1 MKLLAFDTST
11 DACSVALLI
20 DDEIRLDHRV
30 AAQQQSRLL
39 LPMIDAMMADAGLRP
54 TDLDGLVYGR
64 GPGSFTGVRIAIA
77 AAQGIA
83 FGADIGVY
91 GVSTL
96 HCIAQGCHREFADR
110 AIHVAVDAR
119 MSEVYCASFG
129 QAKSFDGV
137 SEVRPLGEELIGS
150 PEKLLLL
157 DDTDACE
164 SLVVGDSAAVG
175 EIALAGSGYD
185 AYLKDRQLSGSRR
198 QYRPHRLPSADD
210 CLNLAREPFHSG
222 LFGSAETA
230 TPVYLRNQVAQ
241 TEAERAQRVPSS
253 S

>member
-20 DDEIRLDHRV
+20 DDEIRLDHRI

-39 LPMIDAMMADAGLRP
+39 LPMVDAMMADAGLRP
-54 TDLDGLVYGR
+54 SDLDGLVYGR
-64 GPGSFTGVRIAIA
+64 GPGSFTGVRIAVA

-110 AIHVAVDAR
+110 AIHVAIDAR
-119 MSEVYCASFG
+119 MSEVYYASYG
-129 QAKSFDGV
+129 KAKPCDGV
-137 SEVRPLGEELIGS
+137 SIVRPLTEELIDS
-150 PEKLLLL
+150 PEKLLSLEE
-157 DDTDACE
+157 TGASE
-164 SLVVGDSAAVG
+164 SGVAVDSSTAG

-185 AYLKDRQLSGSRR
+185 AYLKNLQPSVSHQLH
-198 QYRPHRLPSADD
+198 RPLRLPSADD
-210 CLNLAREPFHSG
+210 CLSLAREPFRSG
-222 LFGSAETA
+222 LFGSPETA

-241 TEAERAQRVPSS
+241 TEAERARRQRVP
-253 S
+253 